1 MKYAVEVAR
10 LGSLNKAAE
19 SLIIAQPNISRSIKE
34 LESDL
39 GISIFNRSAKGMVL
53 TPEGAEFIN
62 YAQGILKQIDE
73 VELLYKSGA
82 PRKQKLSVSVPRACY
97 IADAFA
103 DFSKEL
109 TSDPAEISYRETN
122 SQQTING
129 VLSNDYKLGIIRY
142 PEINDKQFKAYLD
155 EKGLTYEMVAEFSY
169 VLLMSQS
176 SPLAMQ
182 EEIAQDDLAP
192 LIEISHADPHVPAP
206 LFAKIDKEERS
217 DSTDRKIILSDRAIQ
232 FDLLSRNPQSY
243 MWVSPVPQKILER
256 YGLIQRACI
265 GTQRRYKDVLIYRN
279 GYKLTKIDKQFITFL
294 CEARRTHLK

>member
-1 MKYAVEVAR
+1 
-10 LGSLNKAAE
+10 
-19 SLIIAQPNISRSIKE
+19 
-34 LESDL
+34 
-39 GISIFNRSAKGMVL
+39 
-53 TPEGAEFIN
+53 
-62 YAQGILKQIDE
+62 
-73 VELLYKSGA
+73 
-82 PRKQKLSVSVPRACY
+82 
-97 IADAFA
+97 
-103 DFSKEL
+103 
-109 TSDPAEISYRETN
+109 
-122 SQQTING
+122 
-129 VLSNDYKLGIIRY
+129 
-142 PEINDKQFKAYLD
+142 
-155 EKGLTYEMVAEFSY
+155 MVAEFSY

-232 FDLLSRNPQSY
+232 FDLLSRNPRSY